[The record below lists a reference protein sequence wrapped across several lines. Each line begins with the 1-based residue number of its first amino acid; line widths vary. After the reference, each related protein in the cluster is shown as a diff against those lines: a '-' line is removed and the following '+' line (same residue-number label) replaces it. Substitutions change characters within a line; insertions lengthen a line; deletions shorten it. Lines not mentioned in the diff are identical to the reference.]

1 VNDGWAGAREGGAG
15 RPPRETPPAS
25 VSWGMFTT
33 SIGRCGIAWDAC
45 GLAGVQL
52 PERSERETRVRMRR
66 RWPGGVDVLPPPEI
80 RQVMD
85 SVSAL
90 LRGEPVDLSGVPLNL
105 NGIEAF
111 NRRVYQIAREIPP
124 GQVLTYGELAQR
136 LGDQG
141 TARAVG
147 RALGQN
153 PFPLIV
159 PCHRVVAAG
168 GQLGGFSG
176 GAGRTTK
183 RRLLEI
189 EGAVLGE
196 QPSLFDGFS
205 P

>member
-1 VNDGWAGAREGGAG
+1 
-15 RPPRETPPAS
+15 
-25 VSWGMFTT
+25 
-33 SIGRCGIAWDAC
+33 
-45 GLAGVQL
+45 
-52 PERSERETRVRMRR
+52 
-66 RWPGGVDVLPPPEI
+66 
-80 RQVMD
+80 MD

-105 NGIEAF
+105 NGIAAF
-111 NRRVYQIAREIPP
+111 NCRVYQIAREIPP
-124 GQVLTYGELAQR
+124 GQVLTYGEVAQR
-136 LGDQG
+136 LGDLG
-141 TARAVG
+141 AARAVG

-168 GQLGGFSG
+168 GRLGGFSG

-189 EGAVLGE
+189 EGAVLAE